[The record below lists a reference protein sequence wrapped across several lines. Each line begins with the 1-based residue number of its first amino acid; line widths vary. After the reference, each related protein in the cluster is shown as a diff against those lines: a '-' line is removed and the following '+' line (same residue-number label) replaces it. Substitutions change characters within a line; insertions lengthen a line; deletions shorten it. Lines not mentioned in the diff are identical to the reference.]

1 MIANK
6 IADASGFEPHGSLV
20 SEATYLPK
28 CDTTTALDSVWDL
41 FLKKNKPTPAS
52 FSFIFSLFKQTS
64 LHVSVHFWFNKTVCV
79 KAKFTFGLKFISI
92 FLQKKKKNI
101 FTILTTNICWKNVH
115 PVNGAGIQ
123 THDLWNVSL
132 FPLPLDQGSRPIN
145 CKSLAKQ
152 NVLI

>member
-20 SEATYLPK
+20 SEATDLPK

-92 FLQKKKKNI
+92 FLQMAPKRKGKRSNELSSENNEEKKTKLKGKHL
-101 FTILTTNICWKNVH
+101 FWFAVVACVSCVLFAVTPKSSANV
-115 PVNGAGIQ
+115 GE
-123 THDLWNVSL
+123 
-132 FPLPLDQGSRPIN
+132 
-145 CKSLAKQ
+145 
-152 NVLI
+152 

>member
-20 SEATYLPK
+20 SEATDLPK

-92 FLQKKKKNI
+92 FLQKKKKTSLQFLQQI
-101 FTILTTNICWKNVH
+101 YVEKMS
-115 PVNGAGIQ
+115 IQ
-123 THDLWNVSL
+123 
-132 FPLPLDQGSRPIN
+132 
-145 CKSLAKQ
+145 
-152 NVLI
+152 